1 MGMKLPGHE
10 DSVDKKK
17 RIEQVISRVLFPS
30 GITPQW
36 TMIIHLGLRLLAASS
51 DLPESL
57 GGPPSTLS
65 YLVLLQVGFA
75 EPPMSPPELVSSY
88 LTVSPLPQETNGP
101 RGGLLSVALSSP
113 PAAEKR
119 QARGSDHLTYSILTA
134 PSDMSLYLPPAGHD
148 LWPHSPTDQPLD
160 SIHGLHEK

>member
-1 MGMKLPGHE
+1 MGIILEGHE

-36 TMIIHLGLRLLAASS
+36 TMIIHLGPRLLAASS

-88 LTVSPLPQETNGP
+88 LTVSPLPRETKVP
-101 RGGLLSVALSSP
+101 RGGLLSVALSFPSP
-113 PAAEKR
+113 GLGVTQHLALWSSDFPLPRPPKNGKHGAA
-119 QARGSDHLTYSILTA
+119 I
-134 PSDMSLYLPPAGHD
+134 
-148 LWPHSPTDQPLD
+148 
-160 SIHGLHEK
+160 I

>member
-1 MGMKLPGHE
+1 MVFKPPTPSSHRLRLGLPGSLIPFTTLAFASE
-10 DSVDKKK
+10 
-17 RIEQVISRVLFPS
+17 RRVLFPS

-36 TMIIHLGLRLLAASS
+36 TMIIHLGPRLLAASS

-88 LTVSPLPQETNGP
+88 LTVSPLPRETNVP
-101 RGGLLSVALSSP
+101 RGGLLSVALSFPSP
-113 PAAEKR
+113 GLGVTQHLALWS
-119 QARGSDHLTYSILTA
+119 SDFPLPRPPKNGKHGTA
-134 PSDMSLYLPPAGHD
+134 
-148 LWPHSPTDQPLD
+148 
-160 SIHGLHEK
+160 II